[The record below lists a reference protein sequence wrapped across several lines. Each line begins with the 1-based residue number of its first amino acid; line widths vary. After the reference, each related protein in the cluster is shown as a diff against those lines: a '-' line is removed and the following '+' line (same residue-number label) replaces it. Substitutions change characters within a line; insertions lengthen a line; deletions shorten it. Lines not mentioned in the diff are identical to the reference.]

1 MANQVNWA
9 DANLVKSLNE
19 QNRYIYDMENDIQE
33 MQQYYENEVEQS
45 KYNEEVLKCRCNELQ
60 QQVQTLQ
67 PALQRADQM
76 QTEIDVLRNEL
87 RKRDLALNA
96 YDCQYQ
102 QLMTVVCEI
111 NQKYGNHRGDSPSFN
126 IPDFPDVGDD
136 LILYTSATIKLI
148 VKDMTKE
155 EEDCFEQI
163 NEDKYFGGQ
172 NINNIEDCIHE
183 MNRLRNLLRQKDK
196 QLGNLIEEN
205 VYMWESAVES
215 KRRLNQ
221 LNRRVCELHSA
232 TKYMEEGTS
241 ESIGL
246 IQDIDDAARGNDNF
260 MDKVN
265 IKGAEPQVLTHS
277 KKQHYC
283 KSTELKH
290 LDS

>member
-102 QLMTVVCEI
+102 QLMY
-111 NQKYGNHRGDSPSFN
+111 K
-126 IPDFPDVGDD
+126 
-136 LILYTSATIKLI
+136 
-148 VKDMTKE
+148 TKMFKKSGYRFLDE
-155 EEDCFEQI
+155 
-163 NEDKYFGGQ
+163 
-172 NINNIEDCIHE
+172 
-183 MNRLRNLLRQKDK
+183 
-196 QLGNLIEEN
+196 LIESCSDSCFKNTGLED
-205 VYMWESAVES
+205 
-215 KRRLNQ
+215 
-221 LNRRVCELHSA
+221 
-232 TKYMEEGTS
+232 EGDVT
-241 ESIGL
+241 
-246 IQDIDDAARGNDNF
+246 
-260 MDKVN
+260 
-265 IKGAEPQVLTHS
+265 
-277 KKQHYC
+277 C
-283 KSTELKH
+283 
-290 LDS
+290 